1 MFLKTII
8 IDNFSQKII
17 EVPSET
23 RVSSKLRKFYKY
35 VLKLHD
41 LIQILT
47 LFVITVKDNP
57 KNLQFMFMSIC

>member
-41 LIQILT
+41 YLIQILT

-57 KNLQFMFMSIC
+57 QNLQFMLKIC